1 MQMDRFKNKTALIT
15 GSSQG
20 IGAACALRLAKEGA
34 NIILNGRDFDE
45 RGEKLIKEI
54 ENMGRKAKFIA
65 QDISKTENVVALV
78 NDAIAAFG
86 SLDILINNAG
96 LETKANFWEVTEKDY
111 DLVMDTNLKGVFF
124 GIQAFVKYCMKDKVS
139 GTIIN
144 MSSVHE
150 EIVFPHFAAYC
161 ASKGGLRMLC
171 RNLATE
177 LAPFNIR
184 INNVAPGAVTT
195 PINQDLLNNKK
206 QLEQVLENIPMKRM
220 GTVEDV
226 AAVVAFLASEEAAYV
241 TGSTYFVDGGL
252 TYHYEEQ

>member
-1 MQMDRFKNKTALIT
+1 MMNRYENKIALIT

-20 IGAACALRLAKEGA
+20 IGEACALRLAKEGA
-34 NIILNGRDFDE
+34 DIILNGRKFDE
-45 RGEKLIKEI
+45 RGEKLIVEI
-54 ENMGRKAKFIA
+54 EAMGRKAKFLA
-65 QDISKTENVVALV
+65 ADVSKTTEVLKLID
-78 NDAIAAFG
+78 DATKVFG

-96 LETKANFWEVTEKDY
+96 LEKKADFWEVTEEDY
-111 DLVMDTNLKGVFF
+111 DIVMDTNFKGVFF
-124 GIQAFVKYCMKDKVS
+124 GIQAFVKYCKREKRA

-161 ASKGGLRMLC
+161 ASKGALKMLC

-177 LAPFNIR
+177 LAPLNIR

-195 PINQDLLNNKK
+195 PINQDLLNNKA
-206 QLEQVLENIPMKRM
+206 QLESLLDNIPMRRM
-220 GTVEDV
+220 GKVEDV
-226 AAVVAFLASEEAAYV
+226 AAVVAFLASDEAGYV

>member
-1 MQMDRFKNKTALIT
+1 MDRFKNKVALIT

-20 IGAACALRLAKEGA
+20 IGAACALKLAKEGCD
-34 NIILNGRDFDE
+34 IILNGHKFDE
-45 RGEKLIKEI
+45 RGEKLIVLI
-54 ENMGRKAKFIA
+54 EKMGQKASFLAADLSKAKEAI
-65 QDISKTENVVALV
+65 KLV
-78 NDAIAAFG
+78 NDAVNEFG
-86 SLDILINNAG
+86 HLDILINNAG
-96 LETKANFWEVTEKDY
+96 VEKKANFWEVTEEDY

-124 GIQAFVKYCMKDKVS
+124 GIQSFVNYCREHKVA

-161 ASKGGLRMLC
+161 ASKGGLRMLT

-184 INNVAPGAVTT
+184 INNVAPGAVST
-195 PINQDLLNNKK
+195 PINQDLLNDKE
-206 QLEQVLENIPMKRM
+206 QLEKVLQNIPLKRM
-220 GTVEDV
+220 GKVEDV
-226 AAVVAFLASEEAAYV
+226 ANVVAFLASDDAAYV

>member
-1 MQMDRFKNKTALIT
+1 MDRFKNKTALIT